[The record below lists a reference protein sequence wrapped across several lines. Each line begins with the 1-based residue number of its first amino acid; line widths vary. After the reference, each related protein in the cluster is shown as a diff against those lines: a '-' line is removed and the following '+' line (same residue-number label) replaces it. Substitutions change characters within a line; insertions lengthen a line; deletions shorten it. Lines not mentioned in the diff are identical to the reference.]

1 MRNRDY
7 VWRTANGREIR
18 LEDMD
23 IDHLINLSCWLY
35 RQRETIE
42 AMQIETGLDFP
53 RRSFQGSTID
63 TWLERTQ
70 KELMR
75 RRNNE
80 IKEAQKLI

>member
-35 RQRETIE
+35 RQSETIE
-42 AMQIETGLDFP
+42 TMQIEIGFDFP
-53 RRSFQGSTID
+53 RRNFQGADIN
-63 TWLERTQ
+63 TWLKRTQ
-70 KELMR
+70 KELIR

-80 IKEAQKLI
+80 IKDVQKLI